1 MILSKLSF
9 TFAAVIGAGIVGALS
24 LLLLVG
30 AVVAGRFLLHSTE
43 IAFVSY
49 RDLNPDIYL
58 TDLDHNLIYN
68 LTRNEAY
75 DIAPAWSPDGE
86 WLAFASDREG
96 RRNIYVM
103 NHLGGSL
110 RRLTNQGGIYT
121 LPRWSTD
128 GQSLVFVALDENP
141 NGIYSIGLDGSNL
154 ERLND
159 PETPNRALT
168 LDLALDPGSIARAR
182 SPDGS
187 RIAFMTYREYGWGI
201 YLSAD
206 ATRRDASLLVTTGYP
221 TEAPVWSP
229 DGKQM
234 AYIAQVS
241 GSTDLFIIGVDDPRD
256 PLRLTFNRSFESS
269 PAWRP

>member
-1 MILSKLSF
+1 MILSRLSVIL
-9 TFAAVIGAGIVGALS
+9 AAFFGALS
-24 LLLLVG
+24 LLFL
-30 AVVAGRFLLHSTE
+30 AASIAAGRLLLHSTE
-43 IAFVSY
+43 IAYVSY

-58 TDLDHNLIYN
+58 TDLEHSLTFN
-68 LTRNEAY
+68 LTRSEAY

-86 WLAFASDREG
+86 WIAFASDRDG
-96 RRNIYVM
+96 RRSIYVM
-103 NHLGGSL
+103 DHLGKRL
-110 RRLTNQGGIYT
+110 RRVTTQSGVYS

-128 GQSLVFVALDENP
+128 GQTLIFLALDESP
-141 NGIYSIGLDGSNL
+141 DGIYSIRLDGSGL

-159 PETPNRALT
+159 PESPNRALT
-168 LDLALDPGSIARAR
+168 LDLALEQGSIARAQ

-187 RIAFMTYREYGWGI
+187 RIAFMTYRDQGWGI

-229 DGKQM
+229 DGNRM

-241 GSTDLFIIGVDDPRD
+241 GSTDLFIIGVDDGTP
-256 PLRLTFNRSFESS
+256 PLRLTFNRSFEAS